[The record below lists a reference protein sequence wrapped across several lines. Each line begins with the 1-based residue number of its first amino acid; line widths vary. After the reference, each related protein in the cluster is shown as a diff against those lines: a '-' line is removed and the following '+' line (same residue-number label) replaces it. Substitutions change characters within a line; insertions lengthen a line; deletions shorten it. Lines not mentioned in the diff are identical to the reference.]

1 MQGTRTETCPICGNN
16 ETERS
21 YMDNGLFYHYF
32 CPVCGEY
39 FIPWN
44 IDYRHNNVIFAE
56 KLKSY
61 LFYHKSSKRPFVC
74 SKEEYSS
81 VDQNRY
87 RSVYNL
93 TPEMVTNW
101 YPVKFSDKVDL
112 ILLKLDE
119 LSEYDGAHILLGK
132 NAERLLFCADI
143 HSAGSPE
150 GKDISLQLNYMTRFL
165 TDNGYVNSQKNEEGL
180 VFQLT
185 PKALERIYDLQKTLS
200 NNKNVFVSM
209 SFNEGTTE
217 TREAI
222 RQAIIDSGYSPEFL
236 DEIIHN
242 KQIVPEMFRL
252 IRESK
257 FLILDIS
264 DPNYG
269 AYYEAGYALGL
280 GKEVI
285 ACCNRQ
291 IFDTDFGAETKYRK
305 PHFDIAQK
313 QLLLWH
319 DYDDLTHQLTEW
331 IRAIV
336 K

>member
-1 MQGTRTETCPICGNN
+1 MQRSGTDTCPVCGIHEARETGTDYASFYYVICP
-16 ETERS
+16 
-21 YMDNGLFYHYF
+21 L
-32 CPVCGEY
+32 CGEY
-39 FIPWN
+39 FIPWYD
-44 IDYRHNNVIFAE
+44 DYRKSDLIFAE

-61 LFYHKSSKRPFVC
+61 LFYHKSKNRPFIC
-74 SKEEYSS
+74 SKKDYAC

-112 ILLKLDE
+112 VLLKLDE
-119 LSEYDGAHILLGK
+119 LSEYDGAHVLLGK

-165 TDNGYVNSQKNEEGL
+165 TDNGYVNSQRNEEGL

-185 PKALERIYDLQKTLS
+185 PKALERIYELQKTLS